1 MESKFYLARIYC
13 LNVRPLY
20 ELFCNCAGC
29 IARRIQA
36 GKPVSVE
43 VLAGS
48 SMLKN
53 LAREL
58 NRYSL
63 KFDGV
68 RCVEPG
74 DFQDLARFVIDEAKE
89 D

>member
-20 ELFCNCAGC
+20 DIFRNCAGC